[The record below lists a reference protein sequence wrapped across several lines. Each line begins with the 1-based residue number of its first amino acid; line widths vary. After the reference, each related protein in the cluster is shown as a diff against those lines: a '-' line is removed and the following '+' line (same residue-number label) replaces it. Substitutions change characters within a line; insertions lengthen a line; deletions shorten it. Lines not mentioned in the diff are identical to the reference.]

1 LAAGRIT
8 QAVKTLERGFE
19 LKRSQL
25 AREIVEILALTILI
39 FLVVRFV
46 AQSYYVKGVSMQP
59 GLANG
64 QYVMVNKVTYLFHGP
79 ERGDVIIF
87 HWPQDVSQD
96 FIKRVIGLPG
106 DTITTDRNHVTVD
119 GKILNETYVS
129 VPYNLEGKTWKV
141 PAGQYF
147 VMGDNRPNSD
157 DSRLWGFVPKD
168 YIIGKAIVAFWPF
181 NNFHFVDTHSGV
193 FAGVG
198 IPTKK

>member
-1 LAAGRIT
+1 
-8 QAVKTLERGFE
+8 

-46 AQSYYVKGVSMQP
+46 AQSYYVKGISMQP
-59 GLANG
+59 GLVNG

-87 HWPQDVSQD
+87 HYPKDVSQD

-106 DTITTDRNHVTVD
+106 DTITTDRDHVTVD

-147 VMGDNRPNSD
+147 VMGDNRPQSD

-168 YIIGKAIVAFWPF
+168 YIIGKAIVAFWPL
-181 NNFHFVDTHSGV
+181 NNFHFIDTH
-193 FAGVG
+193 AGVYVG
-198 IPTKK
+198 VSAQTKK